1 MSPLRLVARIVR
13 RVLTRGEK
21 LRVALLGVLVLAN
34 VGLEMLGLGL
44 FIPTLALLT
53 SDNAVADLRG
63 AWGPFGSMS
72 DLAIVLTGLG
82 ILVAVFLVKNAV
94 GLLIA
99 WYQRTAIARMSV
111 RLTTDLF
118 ERYMRQP
125 YEFHKQSNSS
135 VLIRNV
141 QNAYLVVTDGIGA
154 IMSLATDGLVAV
166 GILAVLMVVEP
177 TGTALVAA
185 VFVVLAWVLQRTT
198 RSRIGRLGAERNQH
212 NAQMLRRQQQ
222 GLSAVKEII
231 VSGRRDRFLV
241 EHDRHV
247 EGMHMANRTYGFLQ
261 QVQRAWMEIVTV
273 VGLAILILVVV
284 AQGRDPGD
292 ALPILGLF
300 GVAAFRVQPSIMRMM
315 ISVQSL
321 TYSRAVIQ
329 TFHDD
334 FLMPVV
340 AEGGDGAIPRL
351 SSEIRLVG
359 LGFQYEDRGAPV
371 LAGVDAR
378 IARGEKIGIIG
389 ASGSGKSTLV
399 DLLLGVVVP
408 TEGRILVDGADVTTG
423 VGSWQRQIG
432 YVPQE
437 IYLLDDTI
445 GRNVAFGAELDAPTL
460 AAVWDALAAAQLA
473 DFVRGLPDGIDTM
486 VGERGVRLSG
496 GQRQRIGIARALLGD
511 PAVLVFDEATSA
523 LDSTTELGVLDA
535 IRSASRDKTVVAVAH
550 RPSTLADCDRLW
562 RVSDGGIVDLGRPT
576 ESLLRSLADV
586 TDEQDPS

>member
-1 MSPLRLVARIVR
+1 VRLVARIVR
-13 RVLTRGEK
+13 RVLTRGER
-21 LRVALLGVLVLAN
+21 LRVVLLGVLVLVS

-53 SDNAVADLRG
+53 SDDMVSDLRG

-82 ILVAVFLVKNAV
+82 VLVAVFLVKNAV

-99 WYQRTAIARMSV
+99 WYQRTAIARMSI

-125 YEFHKQSNSS
+125 YEFHKQSNSA

-141 QNAYLVVTDGIGA
+141 QNAYLVVNDGIGA

-198 RSRIGRLGAERNQH
+198 RRRIGRLGAERNQH

-231 VSGRRDRFLV
+231 VSGRRARFLE

-261 QVQRAWMEIVTV
+261 QVPRAWMEVVTV
-273 VGLAILILVVV
+273 AGLAILILVVV
-284 AQGRDPGD
+284 AQGRDPND

-329 TFHDD
+329 TFYDD
-334 FLMPVV
+334 FLLPIVT
-340 AEGGDGAIPRL
+340 EGRVGAIPRL
-351 SSEIRLVG
+351 SMEIRLEG
-359 LGFQYEDRGAPV
+359 LVFRYEDRGEPV
-371 LAGVDAR
+371 LTGVDAR
-378 IARGEKIGIIG
+378 ISRGEKIGVVG
-389 ASGSGKSTLV
+389 ASGAGKSTLV

-408 TEGRILVDGADVTTG
+408 TEGRILVDGIDVTSG

-445 GRNVAFGAELDAPTL
+445 GRNVAFGSELDAATT
-460 AAVWDALAAAQLA
+460 AGVWEALAAAQLA
-473 DFVRGLPDGIDTM
+473 DFVRSLPDGIDTV

-523 LDSTTELGVLDA
+523 LDSTTELGVLEA

-550 RPSTLADCDRLW
+550 RPSTLVDCDRLW
-562 RVSDGGIVDLGRPT
+562 RVADGRIVDLGVPT
-576 ESLLRSLADV
+576 VALLQTLTDSGDVRESS
-586 TDEQDPS
+586 